1 VVGDDGLSRNG
12 GKSRSCLFESG
23 RCLRRWI
30 VAFGRHRRYRTGVT
44 CGDGGDHNRAKWGHA
59 PTRPPQVRPGRDGF
73 GGGPWSSV
81 SSGFV
86 RQREQREARALAQ
99 ERNVIAPPK
108 SDQHRIN
115 DRIRSREVRLIGP
128 EGDQLGIKP
137 VPEAL
142 RMARSL
148 DLDLV
153 EVAPG
158 ANPPVC
164 RIMDYGKFRYEE
176 AQKAKESRRRSTQV
190 TVKEVK
196 FRPKI
201 GKGDFDTKVRHL
213 TSFLEDGHKVKVTL
227 QFRGRE
233 MAHPELGAK
242 ILDQVLE
249 SVGPLAKVDNQA
261 RMEGRSMS
269 MVLSPDR
276 KAHEAARKA
285 RQDSEDSG
293 AEPLAETS
301 NDTPG
306 GDNAQD
312 EDQ

>member
-1 VVGDDGLSRNG
+1 MGYGPHP
-12 GKSRSCLFESG
+12 
-23 RCLRRWI
+23 
-30 VAFGRHRRYRTGVT
+30 A
-44 CGDGGDHNRAKWGHA
+44 
-59 PTRPPQVRPGRDGF
+59 TRVRPGHDVLGSGLGRSAGF
-73 GGGPWSSV
+73 
-81 SSGFV
+81 GFV
-86 RQREQREARALAQ
+86 RTRQQREARALAQ

-115 DRIRSREVRLIGP
+115 DRIRTREVRLIGP
-128 EGDQLGIKP
+128 DGDQLGIKP

-213 TSFLEDGHKVKVTL
+213 TSFLEEGHKVKVTL

-249 SVGPLAKVDNQA
+249 SVGPLAKVDNHA
-261 RMEGRSMS
+261 RLEGRSMS

-285 RQDSEDSG
+285 KDENEAPDAG
-293 AEPLAETS
+293 VEPGESNETA
-301 NDTPG
+301 G
-306 GDNAQD
+306 GEHAQD